1 MIIRGCV
8 AVTALV
14 SFMTLAANASDTGIQ
29 VVMNQAK
36 VVKLSRAADTVI
48 VGNPEI
54 ADAAIQDASTVILT
68 GKGFGTTNFVV
79 MDENGNAIVDELIMV
94 SRDDTKTTR
103 IYRGTIVQ
111 TVSCTPFC
119 ETANRTVSE
128 KRADDEA
135 AAVLAAH

>member
-8 AVTALV
+8 AMTALMV
-14 SFMTLAANASDTGIQ
+14 FMNLNAAASDSGIR

-54 ADAAIQDASTVILT
+54 ADAAIQDSNTVVLT

-94 SRDDTKTTR
+94 SRDDTKITR
-103 IYRGTIVQ
+103 IFRGTAVE

-119 ETANRTVSE
+119 ETANRTASE
-128 KRADDEA
+128 KRADEEA
-135 AAVLAAH
+135 AAAQSAN